1 MHFTYRVIDDV
12 LKSDFAPKQ
21 AVVKFLIPG
30 WGSFAVLAS
39 WLISW
44 QVRHVFAF
52 VPLKDAAKVWNV
64 QILDCGNKKGRIS
77 APLTTFIP

>member
-1 MHFTYRVIDDV
+1 MHLTNRVFNNV
-12 LKSDFAPKQ
+12 TKSDFAPKQ
-21 AVVKFLIPG
+21 AVVELLIPG
-30 WGSFAVLAS
+30 WGSVTILAS

-52 VPLKDAAKVWNV
+52 VPLKDAAKMWNV